1 MERKKSVIWLGILL
15 LTMVFCVSNVKEAE
29 AAKKKKSLSKAK
41 ITLSKT
47 KYTYN
52 GKQKKPKV
60 TVKLGKKKLKKGKD
74 YTVRYTKNTK
84 PGTAKVTVKA
94 KKGKKAK
101 YTGSK
106 KKTYT
111 IAKASRTI
119 IPGQAAYSAI
129 EGDGAFSITAKTSK
143 GKGTITYSCTTT
155 NVIKITKAGKVTIVK
170 KFDKNCKNLSKET
183 KDTLKTATAKV
194 KISVPATTC
203 YKAASTTVAVT
214 INKKSTRK
222 VDTTDSIK
230 NFDYTT
236 LHSSQKDTDRVNY
249 ACDVHLLKYMDWSL
263 AKYPIPGLGPTADD
277 DWIQSYV
284 QCNNLC
290 PQGICVAGDYILT
303 SAYCL
308 DGLHDSCIVIYNLKT
323 GAYLNTLV
331 LKDKKSHVGGIT
343 YDTKNKI
350 LWICHSKKDKTT
362 GMYSLQKIAYGDLQK
377 YATGSKKWVLSETA
391 QIHEIPTKPSS
402 IAYCAKDGYLWVA
415 QFSDKSEKASA
426 ENEEDEEEI
435 LDDVTNEPRMYAYEY
450 KNDKLV
456 QVRCQTTDNTAT
468 QDYFN
473 VTVED
478 VSGSVDGEEKIL
490 VTVKET
496 YSDIFQKGD
505 VFQTINDIQIVSV
518 EQLEELLE
526 TFEEEEVLTIVVL
539 REGVSQPPIKIALG
553 VRGDSLYRMIPTYVQ
568 GVTFTEEG
576 EPIFSCSYGRNK
588 TKKVFLSELWVC
600 KSNENN
606 SLSPQYI
613 VKLPPMVEE
622 VEMVNGEIYMIFESA
637 AMKYLEG
644 TDEKGT
650 STSPIDKIVTMKLK

>member
-1 MERKKSVIWLGILL
+1 MERKKSVIWLGILFL
-15 LTMVFCVSNVKEAE
+15 AMVFFTGNVKEAE

-60 TVKLGKKKLKKGKD
+60 IVKLGKKKLKKGKD
-74 YTVRYTKNTK
+74 YTVSYTKNTK
-84 PGTAKVTVKA
+84 PGTAKVIIKA
-94 KKGKKAK
+94 KKGKKVK
-101 YTGSK
+101 YKGSK
-106 KKTYT
+106 KKTFT

-119 IPGQAAYSAI
+119 IPGQTAYSAI
-129 EGDGAFSITAKTSK
+129 EGDGTFSITAKASK

-194 KISVPATTC
+194 KISIPATTC
-203 YKAASTTVAVT
+203 YKAASTTVTVT

-236 LHSSQKDTDRVNY
+236 LHSSKKDTDRVNY
-249 ACDVHLLKYMDWSL
+249 ACDVHLLKDMEWSL
-263 AKYPIPGLGPTADD
+263 AKFPIPGLGPTADD
-277 DWIQSYV
+277 DWIRSYV

-290 PQGICVAGDYILT
+290 PQGICIAGNYILT
-303 SAYCL
+303 SAYCM
-308 DGLHDSCIVIYNLKT
+308 DGLHDSCIVIYNFKT

-343 YDTKNKI
+343 YDTKNKV
-350 LWICHSKKDKTT
+350 LWICHSKKNKTT
-362 GMYSLQKIAYGDLQK
+362 GMYSLQKIAYSDLQK
-377 YATGSKKWVLSETA
+377 YATGSKKWVLSGEAET
-391 QIHEIPTKPSS
+391 QEIPTKPSS
-402 IAYCAKDGYLWVA
+402 IAYCEKDGYLWVA
-415 QFSDKSEKASA
+415 QFSDKSEKASE
-426 ENEEDEEEI
+426 ENEEDEEEVSE
-435 LDDVTNEPRMYAYEY
+435 DATNEPKMYAYEY
-450 KNDKLV
+450 KGDKLK
-456 QVRCQTTDNTAT
+456 QVRQQMTDNAPT

-478 VSGSVDGEEKIL
+478 VTKMEEGKGETA
-490 VTVKET
+490 VAVKET
-496 YSDIFQKGD
+496 YSDNFQKGD
-505 VFQTINDIQIVSV
+505 IFQTVNDVLITSSK
-518 EQLEELLE
+518 QLEELLE
-526 TFEEEEVLTIVVL
+526 TYEEEEVLTIVVS
-539 REGVSQPPIKIALG
+539 REGVSQPPIKVALG
-553 VRGDSLYRMIPTYVQ
+553 VRGEPVYRMIPTYVQ
-568 GVTFTEEG
+568 GVTFTKEG
-576 EPIFSCSYGRNK
+576 EPVFSCSNGRNK
-588 TKKVFLSELWVC
+588 TKKVFLSELWIC
-600 KSNENN
+600 KSDENN

-622 VEMVNGEIYMIFESA
+622 VEMVNGEVYMIFESA
-637 AMKYLEG
+637 AMTYLEG
-644 TDEKGT
+644 TDEKGI